1 MDLSFDSSDGRLY
14 DCALMSKHMP
24 DFINP
29 VRAAEGRHSIAGQ
42 LAFARMTRLAQV
54 VENRESSAD
63 VVLAFAIDEQGI
75 PHVRGQV
82 HGEVVLICQRCL
94 ESMTVPIDIEMDLG
108 IVTSDEAAK
117 RLPER
122 YDPLV
127 VSGQPLSVAELV
139 EDEIL
144 LALPAIPRHDG
155 ETCTAAKT
163 AIPQKR
169 RDDAASDEPAANP
182 FAVLAQLKS
191 KR

>member
-1 MDLSFDSSDGRLY
+1 
-14 DCALMSKHMP
+14 MSKRVP

-29 VRAAEGRHSIAGQ
+29 FRSAEGGQSIAGQ
-42 LAFARMTRLAQV
+42 LAFARMERLVEV
-54 VENRESSAD
+54 VENTEDSAEIA
-63 VVLAFAIDEQGI
+63 LTFATDEQGV

-82 HGEVVLICQRCL
+82 SAKVILICQRCL
-94 ESMTVPIDIEMDLG
+94 EPMTVPIDIEMDLG
-108 IVTSDEAAK
+108 IVGSDDEAK
-117 RLPER
+117 RLPGQ

-127 VSGQPLSVAELV
+127 VREQPLAVAELI

-155 ETCTAAKT
+155 AVCAA
-163 AIPQKR
+163 ANMAAREEQNG
-169 RDDAASDEPAANP
+169 DAEDAEPNTNP